1 MNTANSRCP
10 VCGSSLKEASK
21 EEVKEKIPAATFNA
35 FNEFWSCSNSECAKV
50 YWQGSHWENI
60 HTVLEKA
67 QEIQR
72 KASQTS
78 GD

>member
-1 MNTANSRCP
+1 MLFRS
-10 VCGSSLKEASK
+10 GSSLKEVSK

-60 HTVLEKA
+60 HAVLEKA
-67 QEIQR
+67 KVIQR
-72 KASQTS
+72 RTSQTS